1 MKKIFKCFIV
11 LLIVLSAT
19 NYTNAQISVGIS
31 IRTAPPA
38 LPIYTQRYCPGD
50 GYMWTPGYWAY
61 NEDDYYWVPDT
72 WLLPPQFGLLWT
84 PGYWGFADGFYGWN
98 QGYWGRHIGY
108 YGGIN
113 YGCGYA
119 GSGYGGG
126 MWQGNV
132 FRYNTAFN
140 NINTTIIHNTY
151 VNNTV
156 INNNTI
162 VNNNRTSFNGEGG
175 VITKPTQHEQL
186 ALRESHLNPTTS
198 QLSNESSARANKNQ
212 FVSVNHGHPEKF
224 AEALTANNHIAN
236 LKENNTQKAVP
247 INQLQ
252 QQIQKADYVNRAP
265 QKNVQN
271 QRNPSNI
278 NQNATENQQINTN
291 NQRRQSQLNQSEIRH
306 QQGYTNQQRSQEH
319 FNQQQMRNQQMNRQ
333 HQQQT
338 QPRDN
343 RENNSN
349 RGNGSDRR
357 KTKEK

>member
-1 MKKIFKCFIV
+1 MKKLFKYFFV
-11 LLIVLSAT
+11 LFIVLSAT
-19 NYTNAQISVGIS
+19 NHTNAQISVGVS

-61 NEDDYYWVPDT
+61 NEEDYYWVPDT
-72 WLLPPQFGLLWT
+72 WLLPPQFGFLWT

-132 FRYNTAFN
+132 FRYNTAVN

-162 VNNNRTSFNGEGG
+162 VNNNRTSFNGQGG
-175 VITKPTQHEQL
+175 ITTKPTQREQL
-186 ALRESHLNPTTS
+186 ALKESHLKPTTS
-198 QLSNESSARANKNQ
+198 QLSNESSARVNKNQ

-224 AEALTANNHIAN
+224 AEVSTTNNLTAN
-236 LKENNTQKAVP
+236 LMNNDIKKPVGLNQQQTQKV
-247 INQLQ
+247 
-252 QQIQKADYVNRAP
+252 DYVNRIMP
-265 QKNVQN
+265 KNIQN
-271 QRNPSNI
+271 QNKILSV
-278 NQNATENQQINTN
+278 NQNAIENQQKNAN
-291 NQRRQSQLNQSEIRH
+291 NQRRQFQSH
-306 QQGYTNQQRSQEH
+306 QMDMRNQQENINHQKSQQH
-319 FNQQQMRNQQMNRQ
+319 FNQQQKRNQQMNGQ
-333 HQQQT
+333 HEQQM
-338 QPRDN
+338 QPWGN
-343 RENNSN
+343 RENSGS
-349 RGNGSDRR
+349 RGNGNDRR